1 MSSALRD
8 RHAIAPLFSPNN
20 ASGLAE
26 VSRCSSVHGDKF
38 VLVSITDGYV
48 QPKRY
53 TVVEV
58 SLARRTVVRH
68 FRSQAPVCA
77 IYSADGTQL
86 IMETQDQQRTV
97 RSAY

>member
-1 MSSALRD
+1 M
-8 RHAIAPLFSPNN
+8 
-20 ASGLAE
+20 
-26 VSRCSSVHGDKF
+26 HGDKL

-58 SLARRTVVRH
+58 SLARRAVVRH
-68 FRSQAPVCA
+68 FRSRAPVCA
-77 IYSADGTQL
+77 AYSADGTQVV
-86 IMETQDQQRTV
+86 METHGQQRTV